1 MTALLAL
8 DAGTTSTRALVFDAD
23 GAVRAVAQRPLALA
37 YPQPGWVD
45 VDAEA
50 IRADTVAVAREAFAA
65 AGHPRVAGVGIANQR
80 ETAVVWNRRTG
91 RPVAPAIVWQDRRT
105 ADACAR
111 LAADGLDADVRDV
124 TGLRLDPYFSATK
137 IAWLLDHTDG
147 ARDAAARGDLL
158 AGTVD
163 SWLAWHLTGGPDGGR
178 HVTDVT
184 NASRT
189 LLYDL
194 RRRAWSAA
202 MADALGVPLAVLPEV
217 VPTAGDMGTTTA
229 FGAPTAL
236 RALAGDQH
244 AALFGQACLAP
255 GAAKATYGTGA
266 FLLMQTGREAPQSS
280 HGLLTTVAWDLGDGP
295 TYALEGSVFTAG
307 AAVQWW
313 RDAVGMVAAAGD
325 TEALAAAVPDS
336 GGAVFVPAFT
346 GLGAPFWDPHAR
358 AALFGVTRGTTRDH
372 LARAVLDAVAFS
384 VRAVVDA
391 MAADS
396 GLALPSL
403 RVDGGMTDNATL
415 LQIQADVLGV
425 PVERPALA
433 EATAWGAAA
442 FAGVAAGLFS
452 PDVLAERWT
461 AARRVT
467 PSPVADARAGD
478 YDRWRR
484 AVDLARAWGDG
495 SAP

>member
-1 MTALLAL
+1 VTALLAI

-23 GAVRAVAQRPLALA
+23 GAVRAVAQRPLALS
-37 YPQPGWVD
+37 YPQPGWVE
-45 VDAEA
+45 VDART
-50 IRADTVAVAREAFAA
+50 IRADAVAVAREALAA
-65 AGHPRVAGVGIANQR
+65 AGDPTVAGVGITNQR
-80 ETAVVWNRRTG
+80 ETAVVWDRRTG
-91 RPVAPAIVWQDRRT
+91 EPVAPAIVWQDRRT

-111 LAADGLDADVRDV
+111 LETDGLGPTARVI

-137 IAWLLDHTDG
+137 IAWLLDHTPG

-163 SWLAWHLTGGPDGGR
+163 AWLAWHLTGGPDGGR

-194 RRRAWSAA
+194 RRRAWSPA
-202 MADALGVPLAVLPEV
+202 MADALGVPLAMLPEV
-217 VPTAGDMGTTTA
+217 APTAGEVGTTTA
-229 FGAPTAL
+229 FGPPMAL

-244 AALFGQACLAP
+244 AALFGQACLTP

-266 FLLMQTGREAPQSS
+266 FLLMQTGRDDARSS

-295 TYALEGSVFTAG
+295 VYALEGSVFTAG

-313 RDAVGMVAAAGD
+313 RDAVGMVGAAGD
-325 TEALAAAVPDS
+325 TEALAASVTDS

-358 AALFGVTRGTTRDH
+358 GALLGVTRGTTREH
-372 LARAVLDAVAFS
+372 LARAVLESVAFS

-415 LQIQADVLGV
+415 LQIQADALGV

-452 PDVLAERWT
+452 PDVLAARWT
-461 AARRVT
+461 AARRVAPT
-467 PSPVADARAGD
+467 ADARAGD
-478 YDRWRR
+478 YARWRR
-484 AVDLARAWGDG
+484 AVDAVRAWGEG
-495 SAP
+495 A